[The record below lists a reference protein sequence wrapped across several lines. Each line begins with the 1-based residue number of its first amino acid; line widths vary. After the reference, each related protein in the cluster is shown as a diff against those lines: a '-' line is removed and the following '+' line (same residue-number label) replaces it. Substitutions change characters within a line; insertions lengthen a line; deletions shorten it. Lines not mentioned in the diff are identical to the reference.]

1 MISTVLLIE
10 DEPTL
15 ARNICFFLE
24 REGFAVEMASSG
36 EAGLE
41 MLARFRPDVVLLDY
55 SLPGIDGLKVL
66 GRIMA
71 AAPNTRVIMM
81 TGSGSEQ
88 IAVNAFKGGAADY
101 LKKPM
106 ELAALRLVI
115 DRVLQR
121 RRAADLPEGL
131 RLTDKVQIMD
141 TLQRRRKGD
150 PLDAQTTSWQG
161 KLVAEPMHG
170 ASPPAPA
177 RTPSAAG
184 APRKNGVSALV
195 GDSAPMF
202 TLKALIG
209 KINEADLQMSGVESP
224 AVLVTGETGTGKE
237 LVARALHYESRRK
250 AGPFIELNCAGI
262 PASLLEAELFGYE
275 RGAFTDA
282 KTAKLGLIESA
293 AGGTLFLDE
302 IGDLDLGSQAKLLK
316 VLEERRVRRLG
327 SVQERSVDARF
338 LAATSCDLEG
348 MVREGRFR
356 ADLYYRLRMI
366 HVHVP
371 ALRERSVDVLRL
383 AGHFL
388 DIYAARYGKPD
399 LRISSEAMA
408 ALSRHTWPG
417 NVRELKN
424 TIEQSVILAS
434 GSAIGVGDLSMRV
447 VSEKDQ
453 TAPAAVFERGYSMNL
468 PKVERDMLVA
478 ALQES
483 RANVSKAARMLGIS
497 RDTLRYR
504 AKKFDIA
511 F

>member
-1 MISTVLLIE
+1 MTSHALTPEANARSGCSVLLIE
-10 DEPTL
+10 DEHRL
-15 ARNICFFLE
+15 AKNINMFLTRLGYE
-24 REGFAVEMASSG
+24 VFEASSG

-41 MLARFRPDVVLLDY
+41 LFDRVKPQVVLLDY
-55 SLPGIDGLKVL
+55 NLPGISGLEVL
-66 GRIMA
+66 AGISARNADARVVMMTGEGSETTAVTAIRGGVADYLIKPIVLAAMLPLIDRLSGCAVQAEPAA
-71 AAPNTRVIMM
+71 AAPVR
-81 TGSGSEQ
+81 G
-88 IAVNAFKGGAADY
+88 GGA
-101 LKKPM
+101 
-106 ELAALRLVI
+106 
-115 DRVLQR
+115 VLQLVR
-121 RRAADLPEGL
+121 DSAKA
-131 RLTDKVQIMD
+131 
-141 TLQRRRKGD
+141 
-150 PLDAQTTSWQG
+150 G
-161 KLVAEPMHG
+161 KPTGHIG
-170 ASPPAPA
+170 ANK
-177 RTPSAAG
+177 AG
-184 APRKNGVSALV
+184 APRTRLLGE
-195 GDSAPMF
+195 SAPMHVL
-202 TLKALIG
+202 TRLIG
-209 KINEADLQMSGVESP
+209 KINEADLQVSGVESP
-224 AVLVTGETGTGKE
+224 AVLITGETGTGKE
-237 LVARALHYESRRK
+237 LVAQELHYESRRK

-424 TIEQSVILAS
+424 TIEQAVVLA
-434 GSAIGVGDLSMRV
+434 A
-447 VSEKDQ
+447 
-453 TAPAAVFERGYSMNL
+453 
-468 PKVERDMLVA
+468 
-478 ALQES
+478 
-483 RANVSKAARMLGIS
+483 ANVINSADL
-497 RDTLRYR
+497 LRLPRPASYPYH
-504 AKKFDIA
+504 
-511 F
+511 

>member
-1 MISTVLLIE
+1 MTSHALTPEANARSGCSVLLIE
-10 DEPTL
+10 DEHRL
-15 ARNICFFLE
+15 AKNINMFLTRLGYE
-24 REGFAVEMASSG
+24 VFEASSG

-41 MLARFRPDVVLLDY
+41 LFDRVKPQVVLLDY
-55 SLPGIDGLKVL
+55 NLPGISGLEVL
-66 GRIMA
+66 AGISARNADARVVMMTGEGSETTAVTAIRGGVADYLIKPIVLAAMLPLIDRLSGCAVQAEPAA
-71 AAPNTRVIMM
+71 AAPVR
-81 TGSGSEQ
+81 G
-88 IAVNAFKGGAADY
+88 GGA
-101 LKKPM
+101 
-106 ELAALRLVI
+106 
-115 DRVLQR
+115 VLQLVR
-121 RRAADLPEGL
+121 DSAKA
-131 RLTDKVQIMD
+131 
-141 TLQRRRKGD
+141 
-150 PLDAQTTSWQG
+150 G
-161 KLVAEPMHG
+161 KPTGHIG
-170 ASPPAPA
+170 ANK
-177 RTPSAAG
+177 AG
-184 APRKNGVSALV
+184 APRTRLLGE
-195 GDSAPMF
+195 SAPMHVL
-202 TLKALIG
+202 TRLIG
-209 KINEADLQMSGVESP
+209 KINEADLQVSGLESP
-224 AVLVTGETGTGKE
+224 AVLITGETGTGKE
-237 LVARALHYESRRK
+237 LVAQELHYGSRRK

-371 ALRERSVDVLRL
+371 ALREHSVDVPRL
-383 AGHFL
+383 AAHYL

-424 TIEQSVILAS
+424 TIEQAVVLA
-434 GSAIGVGDLSMRV
+434 A
-447 VSEKDQ
+447 
-453 TAPAAVFERGYSMNL
+453 
-468 PKVERDMLVA
+468 
-478 ALQES
+478 
-483 RANVSKAARMLGIS
+483 ANVINSADL
-497 RDTLRYR
+497 LRLPRPASYPYH
-504 AKKFDIA
+504 
-511 F
+511 